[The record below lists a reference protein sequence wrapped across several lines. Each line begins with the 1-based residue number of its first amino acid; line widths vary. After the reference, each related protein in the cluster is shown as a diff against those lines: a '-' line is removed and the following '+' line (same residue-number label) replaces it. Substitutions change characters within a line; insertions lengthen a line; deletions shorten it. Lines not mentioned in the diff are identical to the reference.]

1 MYAIDGNQTWNDE
14 EYAQKCLGA
23 NQTVPLRAAGDA
35 IGVAFVFPKT
45 ENSKSTYRYLV
56 NGSV

>member
-1 MYAIDGNQTWNDE
+1 LNDE